1 MSQINSNN
9 IANKYKN
16 TYIGNRKVEWLLNC
30 GKIRES
36 VFFRGAIGDR
46 YSLYIATKRSKNTVD
61 FHQVYHSYDYGTTLS
76 GVPVATIK
84 NNILTVKG
92 NDWDRRYYSWGNCF
106 KQLMRQGVNSKNHPW
121 KVRWCR
127 SAYFVK
133 FADKTECTPWK
144 GMKIDLNTGKLLNKP
159 SKDAKKAYKVAQ
171 NQDKIQRKRNY
182 VANKN
187 NRDALARYKAAG
199 GDTKHSRNS
208 WMAKV
213 GEGTENINWD
223 MIPIDDIFKHR
234 NTTFRTNILNHYG
247 INRVLET
254 LKYDVVDVDFLNGGE
269 YRLLN
274 VEIPELSRDLS
285 RWNREVSEYK
295 GLYLEMKNPS
305 TGESHF
311 EGIANVGDWGG
322 PKEASVK
329 AALAWRDNDA
339 EMQGKGGNWNNS
351 SSDDYIPPTT
361 IT

>member
-1 MSQINSNN
+1 
-9 IANKYKN
+9 
-16 TYIGNRKVEWLLNC
+16 
-30 GKIRES
+30 
-36 VFFRGAIGDR
+36 
-46 YSLYIATKRSKNTVD
+46 
-61 FHQVYHSYDYGTTLS
+61 
-76 GVPVATIK
+76 
-84 NNILTVKG
+84 
-92 NDWDRRYYSWGNCF
+92 
-106 KQLMRQGVNSKNHPW
+106 
-121 KVRWCR
+121 
-127 SAYFVK
+127 
-133 FADKTECTPWK
+133 
-144 GMKIDLNTGKLLNKP
+144 MKIDLNTGKLLNKP
-159 SKDAKKAYKVAQ
+159 SKDANKAYKVAQ
-171 NQDKIQRKRNY
+171 NQDKTQRKRNY

-199 GDTKHSRNS
+199 GDTTHSRNS
-208 WMAKV
+208 CRAKV
-213 GEGTENINWD
+213 GEGVENINWD
-223 MIPIDDIFKHR
+223 MIPMDDIFKHR
-234 NTTFRTNILNHYG
+234 NVTFRTNILNHYG

-329 AALAWRDNDA
+329 AALAWRDGDA
-339 EMQGKGGNWNNS
+339 DMQNTGGHFNNS